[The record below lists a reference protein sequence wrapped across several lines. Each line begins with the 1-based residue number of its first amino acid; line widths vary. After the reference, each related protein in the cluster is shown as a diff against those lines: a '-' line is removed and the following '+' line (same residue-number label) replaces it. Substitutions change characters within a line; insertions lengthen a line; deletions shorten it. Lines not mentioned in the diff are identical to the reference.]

1 MAYSFEKHLHNYAC
15 WTAAR
20 AVQRNFTKTSYI
32 IRAIEASDLMKLE
45 SLKIN
50 SDEEYDK
57 FHRICCNQ
65 LIDSFKKNCNI
76 DATYGRAAKI
86 VAIYLKTAVI
96 VRYSGEGQLADVAHP
111 PIDRILLT
119 NLRKNFEEVIPDKIN
134 WTKLDEKN
142 YFDLIGE
149 LRKLSFEKFW
159 QLEEFWS
166 AADEEIHSVSTIREK
181 SPKI

>member
-20 AVQRNFTKTSYI
+20 AVQRNFTNTSYI

-65 LIDSFKKNCNI
+65 LIDSFKKDCNI

-96 VRYSGEGQLADVAHP
+96 VRYSGEGKLADVAHP

-119 NLRKNFEEVIPDKIN
+119 NLRKKFKKVIEIPDEIN
-134 WTKLDEKN
+134 WTKLNEN
-142 YFDLIGE
+142 EYFALIGE
-149 LRKLSFEKFW
+149 LKKLSFEKFW

-166 AADEEIHSVSTIREK
+166 AADEKTLSAST
-181 SPKI
+181 KIS